1 MDTAILELIGSK
13 ERAQTQMISII
24 ATATAS
30 LPQDVWGDYVRSKF
44 IAFLKAE
51 LTYIDTNF

>member
-1 MDTAILELIGSK
+1 MDTAILEIVGSK
-13 ERAQTQMISII
+13 ERAQTAMVGFVN
-24 ATATAS
+24 TATQQ

>member
-1 MDTAILELIGSK
+1 MDTAILEIIGSK
-13 ERAQTQMISII
+13 ERAQTQMITIVS
-24 ATATAS
+24 TATQQ
-30 LPQDVWGDYVRSKF
+30 LPQDAWGDYVRSKF